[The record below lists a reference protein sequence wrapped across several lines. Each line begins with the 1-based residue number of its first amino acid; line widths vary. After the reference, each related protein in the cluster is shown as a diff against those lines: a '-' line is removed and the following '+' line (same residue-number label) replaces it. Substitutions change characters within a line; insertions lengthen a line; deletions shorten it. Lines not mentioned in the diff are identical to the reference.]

1 MHEVVKRREIKPDA
15 DRVRARVAEMG
26 STYDDSEQFARWY
39 YEDKNRL
46 AQVEAVVVEEQ
57 AIEELLS
64 EAKITETAI
73 TFDEFMRPATP
84 TSAPVEGA
92 DS

>member
-15 DRVRARVAEMG
+15 DRVRARVTEMG
-26 STYDDSEQFARWY
+26 STYDDPEQFARWY
-39 YEDKNRL
+39 HEDKNRL

-64 EAKITETAI
+64 EAKITDTAI
-73 TFDEFMRPATP
+73 TFDEFMRPPTP
-84 TSAPVEGA
+84 TSAPAEDA